1 MDQFEH
7 VKRIVDAR
15 RCGDAVEVVEAEKN
29 YIRQFIGEEEVSS
42 EDGVEPEGHQDYDGM
57 TALQRTEA
65 LAGALFEK
73 FDQAK
78 HAIDSQDPLTRK
90 QWHPFFTSS
99 EDLGHLWGLRRTLD
113 DIGVPYTLFAYAAL
127 ADWLVHKK
135 LRRFP
140 TMSELSDKDI
150 ILTAL
155 EFWAEPEFDDAW
167 DDNVECPDCEEKT
180 LH

>member
-7 VKRIVDAR
+7 VKKIVDAR
-15 RCGDAVEVVEAEKN
+15 RCGDDVAVSKAEKN
-29 YIRQFIGEEEVSS
+29 YIRQFIGEKEVSS
-42 EDGVEPEGHQDYDGM
+42 DDAMEPEGHQDYDGM
-57 TALQRTEA
+57 TALERMEA

-78 HAIDSQDPLTRK
+78 HAIDSQDALTRK

-99 EDLGHLWGLRRTLD
+99 EDIGLLWGLRKTLD
-113 DIGVPYTLFAYAAL
+113 EIGIPYTLFAYAAL
-127 ADWLVHKK
+127 ADWLMYKK

-140 TMSELSDKDI
+140 TMSELTDKDI

-155 EFWAEPEFDDAW
+155 DFWAEPEFDVVW
-167 DDNVECPDCEEKT
+167 DGCALCPDCEAKT